1 MRIVGIIPA
10 RWASTRLPGKPL
22 ADLGG
27 RPLIEHV
34 WRRARR
40 ARRLSRL
47 LVATDD
53 GRIAAAVRSFGG
65 EAVMTPR
72 TCASGTDRLAV
83 AVRRLA
89 CDVVVNIQGDE
100 PFLSPAAL
108 DKLVEPF
115 LSDPSLQMAT
125 LSAPLPAAAAA
136 DPNCVKVVCGLG
148 GDALYFSRAAVPFP
162 RDGLRSDGA
171 SPFRLHVGVYAY
183 RRDCLLTFARWSQ
196 TPLERLERLEQ
207 LRALEHGVRIRVV
220 PAARPSLSVD
230 TPADLAR
237 ARRLLAGR
245 GRERV

>member
-34 WRRARR
+34 WRRALR
-40 ARRLSRL
+40 ARRLSRV

-53 GRIAAAVRSFGG
+53 VRIAAAVRAFGG

-72 TCASGTDRLAV
+72 ACASGTDRLAV
-83 AVRRLA
+83 AARRIA
-89 CDVVVNIQGDE
+89 CDVVVNVQGDE

-108 DKLVEPF
+108 DRLVEPF
-115 LSDPSLQMAT
+115 LSDRRLQMAT
-125 LSAPLPAAAAA
+125 LAAPLPAAEAQ
-136 DPNCVKVVCGLG
+136 DPNSVKVVCDLDGS
-148 GDALYFSRAAVPFP
+148 ALYFSRAAVPFP
-162 RDGLRSDGA
+162 RGGLRPSSA
-171 SPFRLHVGVYAY
+171 SPYRLHVGVYAY
-183 RRDCLLTFARWSQ
+183 RRAFLLKYARWPQ

-220 PAARPSLSVD
+220 NAARPSLSVD
-230 TPADLAR
+230 TPADLDR
-237 ARRLLAGR
+237 ARRLLGAR
-245 GRERV
+245 RARA

>member
-27 RPLIEHV
+27 RPLIEQV

-53 GRIAAAVRSFGG
+53 LRIAAAVRGFGG

-72 TCASGTDRLAV
+72 TCASGTDRLAA

-108 DKLVEPF
+108 DQLVEPF
-115 LSDPSLQMAT
+115 LSDPDLQMAT
-125 LSAPLPAAAAA
+125 LSAPLPAASAA
-136 DPNCVKVVCGLG
+136 DPNSVKVVCDLA
-148 GDALYFSRAAVPFP
+148 GDALYFSRAALPFP
-162 RDGLRSDGA
+162 RDGLRPGA
-171 SPFRLHVGVYAY
+171 SSPFRLHLGVYAY
-183 RRDCLLTFARWSQ
+183 RRACLLKFARWPQ

-220 PAARPSLSVD
+220 PVARPSLSVD

-245 GRERV
+245 RGRA